1 MYISPAALFVITIY
15 MDVEPQK
22 ILSGAGNQSGDFFG
36 EEGNDRKGP
45 WGSVCGTRI
54 FYMWC

>member
-1 MYISPAALFVITIY
+1 MITIY